1 MTEHKVKHHDKLSR
15 GDAAQVLSEIARQL
29 GEGPTLVLQLGEQ
42 QVSHTVP
49 EHLQLEVEVKTK
61 GDGVE
66 LELEL
71 SWFSAAQ
78 DLRKAPRQRGDRR

>member
-1 MTEHKVKHHDKLSR
+1 MTEHKVKHHDQLSR
-15 GDAAQVLSEIARQL
+15 GDAAQMLSEIARQL

-71 SWFSAAQ
+71 SWPLAAQ
-78 DLRKAPRQRGDRR
+78 ESAQLSSGPT